1 MRDTDWKRIIV
12 CGSRVGRVK
21 LIVTSAEDPASMNIR
36 ARLLEKPGW
45 TERGAFG
52 RHPVFSKDDF
62 RMVLVDRIHLD
73 EDLVDV
79 RASEALGEC
88 VEVVIFASRHRAES
102 RIPTLTVHPIGNYS
116 SADFGGKPGTLCH
129 SSPQL
134 MTSAL
139 RNLAARSQGLG
150 FNISFETTHHG
161 PTVDA
166 PAFYI
171 EIGSYEE
178 LWDRED
184 AADAIAGSILDIR
197 DHEYPVVMCV
207 GGGHY
212 APRFTEVALARK
224 VAVGHMAANY
234 ALGSLDDAMVR
245 QMSERSGGAKRV
257 YFHKKGMPKPAYR
270 ELRERFASCGIEEIS
285 SGDLD
290 TIA

>member
-1 MRDTDWKRIIV
+1 M
-12 CGSRVGRVK
+12 K

-36 ARLLEKPGW
+36 ARLLERPGW

-79 RASEALGEC
+79 RASEALGEG

-178 LWDRED
+178 LWGRED

-197 DHEYPVVMCV
+197 DQGFPTVMCV

-285 SGDLD
+285 SEDLEP
-290 TIA
+290 IA